1 MELFRSIKVGTKII
15 AAFAVSVLLI
25 ALIGIIGMQSLAVS
39 SRNSQEMYSNSLRSV
54 YILTDMQQNLTQ
66 FKADVLELI
75 GTSSGSEKTALLQNI
90 NDLSEIND
98 GYIKEYSG
106 MRLIDEEKNEFNQF
120 NSELQDFR
128 MEKEKLL
135 KLVNYGDMQGA
146 ANQYKEMESKWA
158 PMFDS
163 IDKLVNMANNHAKN
177 TNSDN
182 YNIYKGAS
190 NTMLI
195 LIVVGIILAVVLG
208 FVITR
213 TIIVSLGRIGGFAE
227 ELAQYDFSTSINIK
241 GKDEFAK
248 TAASLNRAQSN
259 VRNLIKS
266 IMGNSQDMSASSEEL
281 SAMVQE
287 LNANFEN
294 IDSATREI
302 TSGVQETSASSE
314 EISASIQEVDAS
326 INQLSEKAMEGSES
340 SSKAKE
346 KAIEVQDKGRKSEET
361 IQGIYIEKR
370 NNIVKAIEDGKV
382 VENIGVMSDTIAG
395 IADQI
400 NLLALNAAI
409 EAARAGEHGKGFA
422 VVAEEVRKLAEQSS
436 EAVSGIKDTILK
448 VQEAFKNISDNSNA
462 VLNFINEDISGYF
475 KTFGDMGNQYYND
488 SNFISAMTD
497 EIASMTEEI
506 TATVGQVTEAVQ
518 NTAAIAEKSSSNIES
533 IEQSMDEAVQGVKQ
547 VATTSQSQAQLA
559 EKLNEIVHKFKI

>member
-1 MELFRSIKVGTKII
+1 MELFRRIKVGTKII

-25 ALIGIIGMQSLAVS
+25 ALIGIIGMSSLAVS
-39 SRNSQEMYSNSLRSV
+39 SRNSQDMYSNTLRSV

-66 FKADVLELI
+66 VKSDVLELI

-90 NDLSEIND
+90 NDLTEIND

-106 MRLIDEEKNEFNQF
+106 MRLIDKEKNEFNQF

-128 MEKEKLL
+128 VEKEKLL

-146 ANQYKEMESKWA
+146 ANQYREMESKWT
-158 PMFDS
+158 PMFNS
-163 IDKLVNMANNHAKN
+163 IDKLVNLANNHAKN

-195 LIVVGIILAVVLG
+195 LIVVGIVLAVVLG

-259 VRNLIKS
+259 VRELIKS
-266 IMGNSQDMSASSEEL
+266 IMGNSQDMNASSEEL

-294 IDSATREI
+294 INSSTKEI
-302 TSGVQETSASSE
+302 TSAVQETSASSE
-314 EISASIQEVDAS
+314 EISASIEEVDAS
-326 INQLSEKAMEGSES
+326 INQLSEKAMEGNNIT
-340 SSKAKE
+340 SKAKE
-346 KAIEVQDKGRKSEET
+346 KAIEVQDKGRESGET
-361 IQGIYIEKR
+361 IQGIYNEKR

-409 EAARAGEHGKGFA
+409 EAARAGEHGRGFA

-448 VQEAFKNISDNSNA
+448 VQEAFKNISDNSND

-518 NTAAIAEKSSSNIES
+518 NTAVIAEKSSSNIES
-533 IEQSMDEAVQGVKQ
+533 IEQSMNEAVQGVKQ

-559 EKLNEIVHKFKI
+559 EKLNEVVHKFKI